1 MSNGRLTGGLACLAL
16 VLAVVFAWSGAG
28 PVIASPE
35 AGSEAEAPKGP
46 NGGRLLESGGLVV
59 ELAVVEGG
67 VPPEFRAWTTLNG
80 APVPPSEVSLSVE
93 TTRLGGLVERF
104 EFAPEM
110 DYLHSTR
117 PTLEPHSY
125 DVTVAVQARGQS
137 AQWTYQSYEG
147 RTMIPERI
155 AREAGVEVEAVGPRV
170 IRRSV
175 MLTGTV
181 QANPARL
188 ANVRPRFAGVV
199 TKINVDVDQMVRR
212 GQQMAMLETNASLR
226 SVPITAPIGGLV
238 VNRDVQVG
246 QVTGNQA
253 LFTIADLR
261 EVWVILDVFGR
272 KLSQVKEGMLVEV
285 STLEG
290 DRFEAPIDHVSPLMS
305 HGSQSAHAR
314 LTVENADGLLRAG
327 QFVEGRVI
335 LEAAE
340 VPLAVRRDALQTF
353 RDFDAVFVRVGE
365 TYEVRM
371 LELGRHD
378 DEYAE
383 VLSGLR
389 AGDEYV
395 TRNSYL
401 VKADIEKSGA
411 SHDH

>member
-1 MSNGRLTGGLACLAL
+1 MNWGRLTGGFACLGLLLSLFFAWPGP
-16 VLAVVFAWSGAG
+16 VLASSDA
-28 PVIASPE
+28 
-35 AGSEAEAPKGP
+35 EAEAETPKGP
-46 NGGRLLESGGLVV
+46 HGGRLLEKGGLAL
-59 ELAVVEGG
+59 ELAIVTGG

-93 TTRLGGLVERF
+93 TTRLGGVVETL

-110 DYLHSTR
+110 DYLHSTV
-117 PTLEPHSY
+117 PVPEPHSY
-125 DVTVAVQARGQS
+125 EVSVALQARGQS
-137 AQWTYQSYEG
+137 AQWRYASYEG

-155 AREAGVEVEAVGPRV
+155 AREAGLEVEAAGPRV
-170 IRRSV
+170 IRKSV

-188 ANVRPRFAGVV
+188 ANVRPRFAGVI
-199 TKINVDVDQMVRR
+199 TQINVDVDQLVRR
-212 GQQMAMLETNASLR
+212 GQQLAMLETNESLR

-238 VNRDVQVG
+238 VNRDVQIG

-253 LFTIADLR
+253 LFTIADLS

-272 KLSQVKEGMLVEV
+272 KLSQVGEGMLVEV

-314 LTVENADGLLRAG
+314 LTVGNSEGRLRAG

-335 LEAAE
+335 LEEAE
-340 VPLAVRRDALQTF
+340 VPLAVRRDALQSF

-378 DEYAE
+378 DEYVE

>member
-1 MSNGRLTGGLACLAL
+1 MSYRRLTCGVAGLALLLSLLFAWPGSGR
-16 VLAVVFAWSGAG
+16 VFA
-28 PVIASPE
+28 SPD
-35 AGSEAEAPKGP
+35 ADAEAEMPEGP
-46 NGGRLLESGGLVV
+46 NGGRLLEKGALAV
-59 ELAVVEGG
+59 ELAIVAGG

-80 APVPPSEVSLSVE
+80 EPLPPSDVSLSVE
-93 TTRLGGLVERF
+93 TTRLGGVVERF

-110 DYLHSTR
+110 DYLHSTA
-117 PTLEPHSY
+117 PVPEPHSY
-125 DVTVAVQARGQS
+125 EVTVAVQARGQS
-137 AQWTYQSYEG
+137 AQWDYETYEG

-155 AREAGVEVEAVGPRV
+155 AREAGLEVEAVGPRV
-170 IRRSV
+170 IRKSV

-199 TKINVDVDQMVRR
+199 TQINVDVDQMVRR
-212 GQQMAMLETNASLR
+212 GQQLAMLETNESLR

-238 VNRDVQVG
+238 VNRDVQIG

-253 LFTIADLR
+253 LFTIADLS

-285 STLEG
+285 GTLEG
-290 DRFEAPIDHVSPLMS
+290 DRFEATVDHVSPLMS

-314 LTVENADGLLRAG
+314 LTVENSAGLLRAG
-327 QFVEGRVI
+327 QFVDGRVI
-335 LEAAE
+335 LEEAE

-353 RDFDAVFVRVGE
+353 LDVDAVFVRVGE
-365 TYEVRM
+365 IYEVRM

-378 DEYAE
+378 DEYVE
-383 VLSGLR
+383 VLGGLR